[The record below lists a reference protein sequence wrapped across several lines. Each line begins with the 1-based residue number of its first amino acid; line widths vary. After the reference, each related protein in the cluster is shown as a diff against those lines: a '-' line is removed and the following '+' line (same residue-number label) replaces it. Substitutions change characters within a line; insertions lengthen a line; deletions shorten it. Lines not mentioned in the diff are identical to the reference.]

1 MIITRIGWQYM
12 KCIKACFMYKYQVA
26 STGFGARRSTKL
38 REYNVSVTHKN
49 IMKFISCNKQWQSYT
64 PVYLFYM
71 QIDNHIRVQCQSGCG
86 TKSGTRLC
94 GCLSRLCGYS
104 DRKKLEVPVPYS
116 CIFVIKRAHFH
127 AVPSNC
133 CTECIMQF
141 VHTCNYLQHCYYCF
155 CDVAGLVISMIMR
168 DVTMCWM
175 ENISW

>member
-71 QIDNHIRVQCQSGCG
+71 QIGNHIRVQCQSGCG

-104 DRKKLEVPVPYS
+104 DRKNWKSQCPIAVFSSSNVHIFMLYPVIVALNVLCNLFTHVTIYNT
-116 CIFVIKRAHFH
+116 VII
-127 AVPSNC
+127 VSV
-133 CTECIMQF
+133 M
-141 VHTCNYLQHCYYCF
+141 LQ
-155 CDVAGLVISMIMR
+155 V
-168 DVTMCWM
+168 
-175 ENISW
+175 